1 LHHNATLSSGSLNA
15 RALSVSCHQLCPPAL
30 PKEWPSGTIEGVL
43 CRGQIEI
50 EKLSWD
56 DEQID
61 VMQVIQESPLI
72 DLLISH
78 EMGMS
83 RIQEAFELLASGQ
96 GAKIVVDPSK

>member
-1 LHHNATLSSGSLNA
+1 M
-15 RALSVSCHQLCPPAL
+15 SVNCHQLCPPAL

-43 CRGQIEI
+43 CRGQIET

-61 VMQVIQESPLI
+61 VMQVIQESPPI

-78 EMGMS
+78 EMGVS
-83 RIQEAFELLASGQ
+83 RIQEAFELLAGGQ
-96 GAKIVVDPSK
+96 GAKIMVDPWK